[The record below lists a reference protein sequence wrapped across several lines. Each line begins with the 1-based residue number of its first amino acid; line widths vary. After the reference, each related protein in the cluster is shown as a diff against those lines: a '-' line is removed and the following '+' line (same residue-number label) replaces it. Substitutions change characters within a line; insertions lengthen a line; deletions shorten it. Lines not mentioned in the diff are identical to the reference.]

1 MNKVI
6 LIGRLTKD
14 PELRYTESNIAVATF
29 TLAVNKNHTN
39 SNGEREADFINI
51 VVWRKQAENVKDYL
65 FKGSKVAIEG
75 TIQTRSYEDN
85 NGQKRYITEIIANSL
100 EFLDSKK
107 DSNSKQEN
115 DNNPFADFGQ
125 QIAIDPD
132 ELPFD

>member
-1 MNKVI
+1 MNKVV

-29 TLAVNKNHTN
+29 TLAVNRSRTN

-51 VVWRKQAENVKDYL
+51 VVWRKQAENAKDYL
-65 FKGSKVAIEG
+65 FKGGKVAIEG
-75 TIQTRSYEDN
+75 TIQTRNYENN
-85 NGQKRYITEIIANSL
+85 NGQRRYITEVIANSL

-115 DNNPFADFGQ
+115 ENNPFADFGQ
-125 QIAIDPD
+125 QISIDPD